1 MRDTLSQDRT
11 PVVHAYALGKA
22 QEVSKLLTSA
32 GIPVL
37 QHSLTFA
44 VSEVYRQCG
53 VDLGDVAEYREAL
66 LPGRAVVTLPRGMR
80 GYRLAGITRPVSIA
94 VTGWAV
100 DPSTKFRQGVDHALP
115 LSDHADFDQL
125 LETVERVGAAEI
137 YCTHGPRE
145 FVEHL
150 RAEGHNAF
158 PVTGSYQTRMF

>member
-1 MRDTLSQDRT
+1 MI
-11 PVVHAYALGKA
+11 HAYALGKA
-22 QEVSKLLTSA
+22 QEVTRLLTLA

-37 QHSLTFA
+37 QHPQTFA

-53 VDLGDVAEYREAL
+53 VDLGDVAEYRESP
-66 LPGRAVVTLPRGMR
+66 LPGHAVVTLPRGMR
-80 GYRLAGITRPVSIA
+80 GYRLAGISYPVSMA

-100 DPSTKFRQGVDHALP
+100 DPSTKFRYGVDHALP

-125 LETVERVGAAEI
+125 LETVERVQAKEI

-150 RAEGHNAF
+150 HAAGHCAF
-158 PVTGSYQTRMF
+158 PVTGSFQKRMF